1 MPFVDEGMKYM
12 ATSVNAQF
20 YPLAKKWI
28 GSLKMETEIEGKYNY
43 YDQVYDSDYNQEII
57 KKGNLELTQ

>member
-1 MPFVDEGMKYM
+1 MLFVDEGMKYM

-43 YDQVYDSDYNQEII
+43 YD
-57 KKGNLELTQ
+57 